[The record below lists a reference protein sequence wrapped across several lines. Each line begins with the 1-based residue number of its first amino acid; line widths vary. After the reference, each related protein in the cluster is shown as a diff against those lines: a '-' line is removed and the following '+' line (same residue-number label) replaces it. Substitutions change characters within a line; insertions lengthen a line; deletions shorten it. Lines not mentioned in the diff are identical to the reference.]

1 MKLIF
6 LGPPG
11 AGKGTQAE
19 RIAARYGLAHIS
31 TGDMLRAQMR
41 EGTAL
46 GEAARGYIS
55 RGELVPDEVIVGMVE
70 DRIQQP
76 DCAGGFLLD
85 GFPRTVAQA
94 DALAALCA
102 VDRVVNIDVPQERLV
117 ARISGRRMC
126 PDCGAAYHASTHPD
140 GRCGKCGGALYQ
152 REDDREE
159 TVRNRLRVY
168 EEQTQP
174 LIEYYAARGLLVTVN
189 GDESIERVTEAI
201 AQAVE
206 RT

>member
-46 GEAARGYIS
+46 GAAARGYI
-55 RGELVPDEVIVGMVE
+55 RRGMVE

-94 DALAALCA
+94 DALSAICT
-102 VDRVVNIDVPQERLV
+102 VDHVINIDVPFDRLV
-117 ARISGRRMC
+117 SRISGRRMC
-126 PDCGAAYHASTHPD
+126 PDCGAAYHVSTHPGETCD
-140 GRCGKCGGALYQ
+140 KCGATLYQ
-152 REDDREE
+152 REDDSEA
-159 TVRNRLRVY
+159 TVQNRLRVY
-168 EEQTQP
+168 EAQTQP
-174 LIEYYAARGLLVTVN
+174 LIDYYAARGLLKTVD
-189 GDESIERVTEAI
+189 GDGAI
-201 AQAVE
+201 DAVEQAIVAAVE
-206 RT
+206 RA